1 MKVEVHKVNNDID
14 NESQKNVVESY
25 NNNEKNE
32 KTDSLRSKLQK
43 KYNIV
48 INAMKKNMDEIII
61 GATVFVCGIGLVA
74 GISGINKMSE
84 ISENCSNAQL
94 ITDDSE
100 YNLED
105 VYVVYNNTDTHFCT
119 RKNLQKITEDTKVK
133 GGLFETNEYYYR
145 DEIYGYYDIKTGDKV
160 CQDHEDGFYIENLK
174 DFYSTGDLYVMDYK
188 VNLNDVEK
196 EINNDYLLS
205 REPKLKRK

>member
-1 MKVEVHKVNNDID
+1 MKVQVHKVNNDVD
-14 NESQKNVVESY
+14 NESEKNLNESY
-25 NNNEKNE
+25 NNDERNEKV
-32 KTDSLRSKLQK
+32 DSLRSKLQK

-48 INAMKKNMDEIII
+48 INTMKKNINEIII
-61 GATVFVCGIGLVA
+61 GTTIFVCGIGAVA
-74 GISGINKMSE
+74 GISSINKLAE

-100 YNLED
+100 YDLGD

-119 RKNLQKITEDTKVK
+119 RKNLQKITENTKVE
-133 GGLFETNEYYYR
+133 GDLFETYDYYYR
-145 DEIYGYYDIKTGDKV
+145 DKIYGYYDIKTGDKI

-174 DFYSTGDLYVMDYK
+174 DFYTRDDLYVMDYK